1 MKVART
7 WALGLV
13 LAVAAAS
20 ALALAA
26 SSDDRA
32 AAEGAIASLE
42 KDPHTKTLCAEPIAQ
57 TRAALERAH
66 RMRVAGDD
74 KHARLAEGLALEWA
88 MVAQDLARADEA
100 ETRAATARAAA
111 TDAGARVERER
122 ALLEQQLAENG
133 RLGAELAKIEGA
145 PRDGGAPQLR
155 RAAGHDAGA
164 HR

>member
-1 MKVART
+1 MKGART
-7 WALGLV
+7 WALGLL

-20 ALALAA
+20 AVALAA

-32 AAEGAIASLE
+32 ATEGAIASLE
-42 KDPHTKTLCAEPIAQ
+42 KDPHTKTLCADPIAQ
-57 TRAALERAH
+57 ARAALERAR

-88 MVAQDLARADEA
+88 MVAQDLARADAA
-100 ETRAATARAAA
+100 ETRSAAARAAA
-111 TDAGARVERER
+111 SDAGAHVERER

-133 RLGAELAKIEGA
+133 RLGAELAKIDGA
-145 PRDGGAPQLR
+145 PRDAGAPEPR
-155 RAAGHDAGA
+155 RAVARDAGA